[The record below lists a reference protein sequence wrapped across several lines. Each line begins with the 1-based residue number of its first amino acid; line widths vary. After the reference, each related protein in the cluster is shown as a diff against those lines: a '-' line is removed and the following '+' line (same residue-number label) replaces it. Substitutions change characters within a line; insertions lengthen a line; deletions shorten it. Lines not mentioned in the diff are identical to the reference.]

1 MIKKLILAVLVFSS
15 VTAQY
20 CAAIE
25 LIPGGQS
32 IGIVLETN
40 GVLVT
45 GFYAPSNEISPS
57 ERAGIKIGDRISSV
71 NGKKI
76 QTVEELNTLISK
88 VQSEETISLEVI
100 RDKSTFTK
108 QVKLVKNEHG
118 QSQLGFFAKHEIYGV
133 GTLTYIDPETLR
145 FGALGHVVSEQHTR
159 QPVEMKS
166 GHIKA
171 ADIRDIQK
179 SRAGSPGGKI
189 AYLNDKTS
197 MLGEIKK
204 NASTGIFGEL
214 FQREISGE
222 GAKAMKTAQKHEVN
236 KGKAEILTV
245 LKGQDIEAF
254 QIEILETDATLPS
267 GEKGMKIRLA
277 DPGLID
283 KTGGIIQGMSGS
295 PIIQNEQLI
304 GAVSH
309 VLIHQPNEGYALYI
323 EDMLKEQAS

>member
-1 MIKKLILAVLVFSS
+1 MIKKLILAVLIISS

-20 CAAIE
+20 CAAME

-45 GFYAPSNEISPS
+45 GFYAPANEISPS

-71 NGKKI
+71 NGTKV
-76 QTVEELNTLISK
+76 QTVDELNSAVDQAET
-88 VQSEETISLEVI
+88 EETIRLEVI
-100 RDKSTFTK
+100 RNDQTLTK
-108 QVKLVKNEHG
+108 NVQLIKNEKG

-145 FGALGHVVSEQHTR
+145 FGALGHVVSEQHTKL
-159 QPVEMKS
+159 PVEMKS
-166 GHIKA
+166 GHIKPA
-171 ADIRDIQK
+171 EIRDIQK
-179 SRAGSPGGKI
+179 SRAGNPGGKI
-189 AYLNDKTS
+189 AYFNDKTS

-214 FQREISGE
+214 FQRVNNEHQ
-222 GAKAMKTAQKHEVN
+222 KALNTAQKDQVK

-245 LKGQDIEAF
+245 LKGQEIEAF
-254 QIEILETDATLPS
+254 SIEILDTDVTLPS
-267 GEKGMKIRLA
+267 GEIGMKIRLS
-277 DPGLID
+277 DPKLIE

-295 PIIQNEQLI
+295 PIIQNDQLI

>member
-1 MIKKLILAVLVFSS
+1 MIKKLILAVLMISS
-15 VTAQY
+15 VTSQY
-20 CAAIE
+20 CAAVE

-45 GFYAPSNEISPS
+45 GFYAPANEISPS

-71 NGKKI
+71 DGTKI
-76 QTVEELNTLISK
+76 HTVEELNSAVNQAEPEK
-88 VQSEETISLEVI
+88 TIRLEVI
-100 RDKSTFTK
+100 RNESIMTK
-108 QVKLVKNEHG
+108 NVKLIKNEKG
-118 QSQLGFFAKHEIYGV
+118 QSQLGFFAKHEIFGV
-133 GTLTYIDPETLR
+133 GTLTYIHPETLR
-145 FGALGHVVSEQHTR
+145 FGALGHVVSEQHTKL
-159 QPVEMKS
+159 PVEMKS
-166 GHIKA
+166 GHIKS

-179 SRAGSPGGKI
+179 SRAGNPGGKI
-189 AYLNDKTS
+189 AFFDDKTS

-214 FQREISGE
+214 FERVNNEKYQQALSTAEKQEVRE
-222 GAKAMKTAQKHEVN
+222 
-236 KGKAEILTV
+236 GKAEILTV
-245 LKGQDIEAF
+245 LHGQKVESF
-254 QIEILETDATLPS
+254 QIEILETGVTLPS
-267 GEKGMKIRLA
+267 GEKGMKIRLT
-277 DPGLID
+277 DTKLIE

-295 PIIQNEQLI
+295 PIIQNKQII